1 MTAVTSPELFPGSE
15 PTANLLDSTQ
25 AHAQSPALQG
35 SGSASPKPTPAKQSG
50 PAKQPGPAKQL
61 GPARQA
67 SPNNQI
73 RLRKH
78 ADYQRAYKA
87 SRKQFSSSM
96 TWFLAARPDA
106 PQAIP
111 RVGLTV
117 GKVIG
122 KAHERN
128 RIKRRLRELVRS
140 HIHELPRGVD
150 LILHPRRFVIE
161 MDFLKL
167 DAELLRIFRQAAS
180 QSRQAAS
187 RQPAPAVPTRP
198 PQV

>member
-1 MTAVTSPELFPGSE
+1 MTSSETLSGSE
-15 PTANLLDSTQ
+15 PTQNLISN
-25 AHAQSPALQG
+25 AQTPALQG
-35 SGSASPKPTPAKQSG
+35 SGIFTAQKRSSTAASSAVKLS
-50 PAKQPGPAKQL
+50 
-61 GPARQA
+61 PARQI
-67 SPNNQI
+67 S
-73 RLRKH
+73 LRKH

-106 PQAIP
+106 PQATP

-128 RIKRRLRELVRS
+128 RIKRRLRELVRL
-140 HIHELPRGVD
+140 HIHELPQGID
-150 LILHPRRFVIE
+150 LILHPRRFVME

-167 DAELLRIFRQAAS
+167 DAELLRIFRQAAA
-180 QSRQAAS
+180 QMRQAAS
-187 RQPAPAVPTRP
+187 RRPAEEAPPRPAQQSRV
-198 PQV
+198 